1 MSDILI
7 DLDAP
12 KREVAYPDGIPVLLG
27 GETFT
32 FPAELPLD
40 ALKPLLANNLDLMG
54 IAAQVIND
62 EKNDNIAGGVID
74 LLINRPHLPRT
85 FLGAIDEVYL
95 QLLGAEQFVRFHD
108 KKPSIPDYVRL
119 TKALIKAYGVNLGK
133 LFGSPTSPTDGGTTS
148 SSTSPTTTSETPAT
162 SGGIPE
168 TPPTSESAVSSS

>member
-1 MSDILI
+1 MNDILI

-32 FPAELPLD
+32 FPAELPLE
-40 ALKPLLANNLDLMG
+40 ALDPLLAGNLDLMG

-62 EKNDNIAGGVID
+62 EKNNNIAGGIVD
-74 LLINRPHLPRT
+74 LLLTRPHLPRT
-85 FLGAIDEVYL
+85 FLGAMRDVYL
-95 QLLGAEQFVRFHD
+95 RLLGPDQFVRFQD

-133 LFGSPTSPTDGGTTS
+133 LSGSPTSPAAGGTTS
-148 SSTSPTTTSETPAT
+148 STTSPTTTSETPAT
-162 SGGIPE
+162 SGAAPA
-168 TPPTSESAVSSS
+168 TPPTSEPAAS